1 MSKTPLGLINK
12 TSNSTTTFPE
22 QGTIHYEPTLI
33 PDLTS
38 QHTKLLKSL
47 KIIETYARNGSY
59 GKAGK
64 ALEEFRRQLQAHL
77 LQENLLLYSYLGQS
91 LRESCDDNRRQTA
104 TEMFKEMSSIART
117 VIEFLNHYSEHP
129 VDKDNLA
136 GFCAESTGICN
147 SLQERMFREEMI
159 LFKLYLPPAD

>member
-1 MSKTPLGLINK
+1 MSKTPMGLVNQAD
-12 TSNSTTTFPE
+12 TATTTAPE
-22 QGTIHYEPTLI
+22 QGTIHYEPSLI

-38 QHTKLLKSL
+38 QHTKLLKDL
-47 KIIETYARNGSY
+47 KVIETCARNGSY

-91 LRESCDDNRRQTA
+91 LRATCDDNRRQTA

-117 VIEFLNHYSEHP
+117 VIEFLNHYAEHP
-129 VDKDNLA
+129 VTREKLA
-136 GFCAESTGICN
+136 EFCSGLTGIGN

-159 LFKLYLPPAD
+159 LFKLYVPPAD